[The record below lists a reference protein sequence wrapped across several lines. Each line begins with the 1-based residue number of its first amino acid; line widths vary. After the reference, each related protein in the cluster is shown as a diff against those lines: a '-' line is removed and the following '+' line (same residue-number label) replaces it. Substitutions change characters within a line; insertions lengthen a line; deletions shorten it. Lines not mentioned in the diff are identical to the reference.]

1 MFVLHPHGV
10 GGDIVEADRAVPRG
24 HQEELGRAG
33 AELDSGDGV
42 LRALVQLVLNAT
54 RHLLRERQKD
64 ESWTRVVVVAV
75 GKRETAIYLKR

>member
-10 GGDIVEADRAVPRG
+10 GGDIVEADRAVPRR

-54 RHLLRERQKD
+54 RHLLRAE
-64 ESWTRVVVVAV
+64 
-75 GKRETAIYLKR
+75 